1 MLAATESSAD
11 LLAWLLQPIPF
22 QDFVA
27 HYFEKKALTITRDSP
42 THFSGRLF
50 AVSDLT
56 DLLCLRE
63 YYWGVHGKKL
73 SLQNQRG
80 QNSAVTDHGN
90 QITLDSISRILRG
103 QEGCVRK
110 GVHFPY
116 LLGI

>member
-73 SLQNQRG
+73 SLRDQRG
-80 QNSAVTDHGN
+80 QICAVTDHGN
-90 QITLDSISRILRG
+90 QITMDSIARILRG

-110 GVHFPY
+110 GCTFPS